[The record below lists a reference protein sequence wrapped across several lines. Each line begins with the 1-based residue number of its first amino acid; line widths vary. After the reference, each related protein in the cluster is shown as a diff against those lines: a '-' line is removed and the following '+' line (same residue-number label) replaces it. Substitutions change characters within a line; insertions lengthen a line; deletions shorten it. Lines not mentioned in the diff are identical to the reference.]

1 MCTCFIGL
9 YFFDKKTS
17 GGVVKR
23 KIMLNQ
29 PLAAVK
35 NYTKQLLKNLKK
47 QLLKNLKNEK
57 WSHLQWTIF
66 VVLSAGLRDKK
77 LTSKFNKRFQ
87 FVCVCY

>member
-1 MCTCFIGL
+1 MCTCLIGL

-35 NYTKQLLKNLKK
+35 NYTKQLLKNLK
-47 QLLKNLKNEK
+47 NEK
-57 WSHLQWTIF
+57 WTHLQ
-66 VVLSAGLRDKK
+66 
-77 LTSKFNKRFQ
+77 
-87 FVCVCY
+87 